1 MELPAELIVG
11 GVIISSTAQLLR
23 TATSYTYRN
32 RNSNINILL
41 NCTAL
46 TNKHRCAMDR
56 SVYLIPENHPAKKLN
71 KNKRTFKS
79 KPTACDI
86 IQKEKKLEANI
97 PSSITDTFLDQEE
110 IKPHSDKTDR
120 LIDSL
125 GIALPL
131 LLLLLLAAV
140 DFTALVC
147 PLALLVVVVVAF
159 ALASLLGL
167 LLRFLLGLLQV
178 LLAD

>member
-71 KNKRTFKS
+71 KKKRTFKS

>member
-1 MELPAELIVG
+1 MSLSSSAGRKMLELPAELIVG

-71 KNKRTFKS
+71 KKKRTFKS

-110 IKPHSDKTDR
+110 IKPHSDRQTDR
-120 LIDSL
+120 
-125 GIALPL
+125 
-131 LLLLLLAAV
+131 
-140 DFTALVC
+140 
-147 PLALLVVVVVAF
+147 
-159 ALASLLGL
+159 
-167 LLRFLLGLLQV
+167 
-178 LLAD
+178 